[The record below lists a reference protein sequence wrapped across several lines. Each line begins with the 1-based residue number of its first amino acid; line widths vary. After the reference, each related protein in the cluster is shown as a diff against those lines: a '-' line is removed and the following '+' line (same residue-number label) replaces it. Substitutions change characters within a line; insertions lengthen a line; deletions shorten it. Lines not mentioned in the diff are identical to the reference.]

1 MAAKSSDS
9 FLVRGGRVVTPQGV
23 LQTDVAVVDGQIA
36 ALGAGLSETGGEVV
50 DATGQWVFPGV
61 IDAHVHFNEPGRADW
76 EGLATGSR
84 ALAAGGGTCFFD
96 MPLNSEPPVTNAAR
110 LEEKRRL
117 AAAKSCTDFALWG
130 GLVPGNEDELE
141 ALREAGAI
149 GLKAFM
155 CHSGIATFP
164 AIDGDPLKRG
174 MRRAAELGML
184 VAVHAED
191 EGLAAE
197 LAAGARARGETSA
210 RAYLD
215 SRPIEVE
222 LFAIQRALDYA
233 GETGCRLHIVHVS
246 SPEGLQVVAEAK
258 ERGVDVTAETCP
270 HYLLLTETDVERQ
283 GAVAK
288 CSPPVRDEAHRQA
301 LWLSLWSGLVDTIGS
316 DHSPAPAELKTSAD
330 FFAIWGGIAGVQHG
344 SQLLLSAT
352 ADQAEQDWPRLAA
365 AFSSTVARRFRLPA
379 TKGQIAVG
387 SDADFS
393 LLRIEAPRI
402 LAADELL
409 TRHPLSPYLGR
420 SNRIAVQQ
428 MYLRGRP
435 IRADR
440 PGQFLRPVS

>member
-1 MAAKSSDS
+1 MNPNSSDS
-9 FLVRGGRVVTPQGV
+9 FLIRGGKVVTAQGV
-23 LQTDVAVVDGQIA
+23 LQSDIAVVDGRIA
-36 ALGAGLSETGGEVV
+36 AMGPGLPDTGCPVV

-61 IDAHVHFNEPGRADW
+61 IDAHVHFNEPGRTDW
-76 EGLATGSR
+76 EGLASGSR

-96 MPLNSEPPVTNAAR
+96 MPLNSEPPVTTAAR
-110 LEEKRRL
+110 FEEKRRL
-117 AAAKSCTDFALWG
+117 AAVKSCTDFALWG
-130 GLVPGNEDELE
+130 GLIPGNEGELE
-141 ALREAGAI
+141 GLRDAGAI

-155 CHSGIATFP
+155 CPSGIATFP
-164 AIDGDPLKRG
+164 GIDGDPLKRG

-191 EGLAAE
+191 EGLAGE
-197 LAAGARARGETSA
+197 LTAASRARGETSA

-233 GETGCRLHIVHVS
+233 GETRCRLHIVHVS
-246 SPEGLQVVAEAK
+246 SPEGLQLVAEAK

-270 HYLLLTETDVERQ
+270 HYLLLSESDVERQ

-288 CSPPVRDEAHRQA
+288 CSPPVRDEGHRQA

-316 DHSPAPAELKTSAD
+316 DHSPSPPELKTSQD
-330 FFAIWGGIAGVQHG
+330 FFEIWGGIGGVQHG
-344 SQLLLSAT
+344 VQLLLSAT

-365 AFSSTVARRFRLPA
+365 ALSTTVARRFRLPPA
-379 TKGQIAVG
+379 KGQIAVG
-387 SDADFS
+387 NDADFS
-393 LLRIEAPRI
+393 LLRIGAPRT
-402 LAADELL
+402 LAAEELL
-409 TRHPLSPYLGR
+409 TRHRLSPYLGR
-420 SNRIAVQQ
+420 PDRITVQET
-428 MYLRGRP
+428 YLRGRP

>member
-1 MAAKSSDS
+1 MAKSSDS
-9 FLVRGGRVVTPQGV
+9 FLIRGGRVVTPQGV
-23 LQTDVAVVDGQIA
+23 LQTDLAVVDGQIA
-36 ALGAGLSETGGEVV
+36 SMGAGLSDTGSTVV
-50 DATGQWVFPGV
+50 DAAGQWVFPGV

-76 EGLATGSR
+76 EGLASGSR

-110 LEEKRRL
+110 FEEKRRL

-141 ALREAGAI
+141 GLRDAGAI

-155 CHSGIATFP
+155 CASGIATFP
-164 AIDGDPLKRG
+164 GIDGDPLKRG
-174 MRRAAELGML
+174 MRRAAELGLL
-184 VAVHAED
+184 VALHAED

-197 LAAGARARGETSA
+197 LTAAARARGETSP

-222 LFAIQRALDYA
+222 LFAIQRALEYA

-270 HYLLLTETDVERQ
+270 HYLLLTEADVERQ

-301 LWLSLWSGLVDTIGS
+301 LWLSVWSGLVDTIGS
-316 DHSPAPAELKTSAD
+316 DHSPAPAELKTSPD

-365 AFSSTVARRFRLPA
+365 ALSSTVARRFRLPA

-387 SDADFS
+387 SDADFC
-393 LLRIEAPRI
+393 LLRIEAPRT
-402 LAADELL
+402 LAAEELL

-420 SNRIAVQQ
+420 PNRIAVEQT
-428 MYLRGRP
+428 YLRGRP